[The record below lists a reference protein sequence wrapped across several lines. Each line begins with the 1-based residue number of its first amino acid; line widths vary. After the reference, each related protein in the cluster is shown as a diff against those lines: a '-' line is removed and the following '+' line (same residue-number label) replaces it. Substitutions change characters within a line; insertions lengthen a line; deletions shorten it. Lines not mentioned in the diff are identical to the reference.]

1 MDYKLD
7 LNIEDL
13 DILDEALVQLPYF
26 KVAKL
31 IVKINKQII
40 EQEDEDEN
48 DIKIKWIQKKIHN

>member
-48 DIKIKWIQKKIHN
+48 DIKIK